1 MRDGTGPSAIAAPA
15 LSYRRASDQDASA
28 PVRHPVVIVGA
39 GPVGLTLA
47 LDLAQ
52 RGVPVVLL
60 DDSDRIGDGSRAIC
74 FAKRTLE
81 IFDRIGIAA
90 PLVARGI
97 VWRRGRVFHGARELY
112 RFDLLPEGGHKMPA
126 FINIAQSEVEAA
138 LIARAAAL
146 PGLDLRWKN
155 RVTGME
161 PGRDHVRL
169 AIDTPEGPYALE
181 AGWVVACDG
190 ARSAC
195 RSLLGLS
202 FEGEMFEDRFLIA
215 DVQLHADF
223 PTERWFWFDPPFHK
237 GRSALLHRQPDDIWR
252 IDLQLGPDADA
263 DLEKQPERVRP
274 RLARMLGRDDFEIV
288 WVSIYRFQCR
298 RLTRFVHGRV
308 VFAGDAAHQVSPF
321 GARGANSGIQDA
333 DNLGWKLAAILQGH
347 APAALIDSYERE
359 RGQAADENLAHSTRS
374 TDFIAPQGP
383 GERALRDAVLALA
396 ARAEF
401 AKRLVNSGRLSTPSA
416 YDSLLATPD
425 AEIWADGVRPG
436 APCLDAP
443 LVTPDGRSLW
453 LSEVLGPGFTALVW
467 TDDTLSDPLTGLA
480 DSGSGLRVIRIGSD
494 HHRDADGWAT
504 RRYNARPGTVY
515 LLRPDGHVAAR
526 FRSAVPDDLRAAMAR
541 ARALALALALANGR
555 AAP

>member
-169 AIDTPEGPYALE
+169 AIDTPEG
-181 AGWVVACDG
+181 
-190 ARSAC
+190 
-195 RSLLGLS
+195 
-202 FEGEMFEDRFLIA
+202 
-215 DVQLHADF
+215 
-223 PTERWFWFDPPFHK
+223 
-237 GRSALLHRQPDDIWR
+237 
-252 IDLQLGPDADA
+252 
-263 DLEKQPERVRP
+263 
-274 RLARMLGRDDFEIV
+274 
-288 WVSIYRFQCR
+288 
-298 RLTRFVHGRV
+298 LTRSRPVGSWP
-308 VFAGDAAHQVSPF
+308 AT
-321 GARGANSGIQDA
+321 
-333 DNLGWKLAAILQGH
+333 
-347 APAALIDSYERE
+347 APA
-359 RGQAADENLAHSTRS
+359 
-374 TDFIAPQGP
+374 
-383 GERALRDAVLALA
+383 
-396 ARAEF
+396 
-401 AKRLVNSGRLSTPSA
+401 
-416 YDSLLATPD
+416 
-425 AEIWADGVRPG
+425 RP
-436 APCLDAP
+436 
-443 LVTPDGRSLW
+443 
-453 LSEVLGPGFTALVW
+453 
-467 TDDTLSDPLTGLA
+467 
-480 DSGSGLRVIRIGSD
+480 
-494 HHRDADGWAT
+494 
-504 RRYNARPGTVY
+504 
-515 LLRPDGHVAAR
+515 
-526 FRSAVPDDLRAAMAR
+526 AVPCSAFPSR
-541 ARALALALALANGR
+541 ARCLRTAS
-555 AAP
+555 